1 MKTLYI
7 NINNEQIQSNEE
19 LVVLKHDLDSDF
31 FFYLGEKI
39 AKGCYVDNENA
50 IITDFKTQDN
60 EEEYKQ
66 IVAQWNEIKAI
77 LFSEEYEREFEF
89 RLPNGY
95 IHWLRYSEK
104 YNHVYDKNFSHGEPL
119 VIYIDLKEL
128 YEESVEDLQRKTLRT
143 LMQNDLFLE
152 VDEVVF
158 NDNALTRKS
167 TIVRT
172 IKKKYE
178 GIGFKAYKKW
188 IEDPKEKIVI
198 IPSNEEISKG
208 KETMIVN
215 QNFPID
221 ITERYSDIKPFSE
234 GVAAVFNGCWGYIDE
249 NCNEIIPCIFD
260 KAMSFVNGLTIVRI
274 DDLAICI
281 DKQGRIKQKAK
292 DFHFPINYHNR
303 TFHEGL
309 CAICFGRRE
318 WGFCDKSGKI
328 ITTEK
333 FSKVS
338 DFRNGIAEVYG
349 RLGTCY
355 INTDGV
361 FVDDVEGRK
370 LFYQTEVINNSI
382 FEELHLRKI
391 VGDNNRIG
399 YIDLQGNELIPCI
412 YDEILDM
419 MEGYVIAK
427 RYNYDQFE
435 SLSSMVLY
443 KLENK

>member
-7 NINNEQIQSNEE
+7 NINNEQIQSNDE
-19 LVVLKHDLDSDF
+19 LEVLNYDLDSDF

-39 AKGCYVDNENA
+39 AKGCKVENEIA
-50 IITDFKTQDN
+50 LITDFNTPDT
-60 EEEYKQ
+60 EEDYQQ
-66 IVAQWNEIKAI
+66 IIAQWNEIKAI
-77 LFSEEYEREFEF
+77 LFGEDCDEDYEFK
-89 RLPNGY
+89 LPAGY
-95 IHWLRYSEK
+95 INWLK
-104 YNHVYDKNFSHGEPL
+104 YHPQYVSVYDKNFSHGESGI
-119 VIYIDLKEL
+119 IYIDLEEL
-128 YEESVEDLQRKTLRT
+128 YEESVESMQRRILRKLQRD
-143 LMQNDLFLE
+143 DLYRDI
-152 VDEVVF
+152 DEIVF
-158 NDNALTRKS
+158 NDDAINRKS
-167 TIVRT
+167 PIVRT
-172 IKKKYE
+172 VKDKYD

-188 IEDPKEKIVI
+188 IEDPKDKIVI

-292 DFHFPINYHNR
+292 DFRFPINCHNR

-349 RLGTCY
+349 HLGTCY

-382 FEELHLRKI
+382 FEKLHLRKI
-391 VGDNNRIG
+391 LGDNNRIG

-427 RYNYDQFE
+427 RYNYDQFK

>member
-19 LVVLKHDLDSDF
+19 LEVLKHDLDNDF

-39 AKGCYVDNENA
+39 ANGCNVENENA
-50 IITDFKTQDN
+50 LVASFNTPDTEDG
-60 EEEYKQ
+60 YKQ
-66 IVAQWNEIKAI
+66 IITQWNKVKTI
-77 LFSEEYEREFEF
+77 LFGEECEGKFEF
-89 RLPNGY
+89 ILPNSY
-95 IHWLRYSEK
+95 THWLKFHPQYVS
-104 YNHVYDKNFSHGEPL
+104 VFDKSFSHGEPA
-119 VIYIDLKEL
+119 VIIIDLEEL
-128 YEESVEDLQRKTLRT
+128 YEDSVENLQGKILYKLQR
-143 LMQNDLFLE
+143 NDLCLE
-152 VDEVVF
+152 IDEIVF
-158 NDNALTRKS
+158 NDDTVTHKS
-167 TIVRT
+167 PIVST
-172 IKKKYE
+172 VKDKYD

-188 IEDPKEKIVI
+188 LEDQKRKIT
-198 IPSNEEISKG
+198 PLEDISKG
-208 KETMIVN
+208 NETRTVN
-215 QNFPID
+215 YNFPID

-234 GVAAVFNGCWGYIDE
+234 GVAAVLNGRWGYIDE

-260 KAMSFVNGLTIVRI
+260 EAMSFVDGLTIVKI

-292 DFHFPINYHNR
+292 NFHFPIKYHNR
-303 TFHEGL
+303 TFHEDL
-309 CAICFGRRE
+309 CAICFGKRE

-328 ITTEK
+328 VTTEK

-370 LFYQTEVINNSI
+370 LFYQAEVINNSI
-382 FEELHLRKI
+382 FEQLHLRKI

-399 YIDLQGNELIPCI
+399 YIDLQGNELIPCV

-419 MEGYVIAK
+419 KEGYVIAK
-427 RYNYDQFE
+427 RYNYDQSE
-435 SLSSMVLY
+435 SLGSMVLY

>member
-19 LVVLKHDLDSDF
+19 LVVLPHRLDIDILF
-31 FFYLGEKI
+31 HIGEEI
-39 AKGCYVDNENA
+39 VDGCRIENETSL
-50 IITDFKTQDN
+50 ITDFNIPGN
-60 EEEYKQ
+60 EEAYLQLTKQ
-66 IVAQWNEIKAI
+66 IDELKFI
-77 LFSEEYEREFEF
+77 LFSNECIGCFEF
-89 RLPNGY
+89 KLPAKY
-95 IHWLRYSEK
+95 IDWLK
-104 YNHVYDKNFSHGEPL
+104 YHSIFYTVHTSNFSNGKSS
-119 VIYIDLKEL
+119 ITIDLKEL
-128 YEESVEDLQRKTLRT
+128 YETSIKNLQNKILRT
-143 LMQNDLFLE
+143 LERNDLYKE
-152 VDEVVF
+152 IDEIVF
-158 NDNALTRKS
+158 NDDAVTRKS
-167 TIVRT
+167 SIVGI
-172 IKKKYE
+172 IKEKYE

-198 IPSNEEISKG
+198 IPSNEESSKG

-349 RLGTCY
+349 HLGTCY